1 MIRNMKRIAWTL
13 AAALLLTASARA
25 QDWKEAL
32 KKAAATAVDQ
42 ATGGELTRYAL
53 VGDWCY
59 AAPGVKFE
67 SSDIAAELGGAAL
80 ETSVT
85 SRLEKAYLLAGIRP
99 GTFRFTFAK
108 DDTFRALCGTREL
121 SGTYEFDAATHLVT
135 LHFAKGKYD
144 LGSVPG
150 HAYISGEELQLVF
163 PVTRLVDMVTALG
176 SRIQSLST
184 LASLLAKYEN
194 VYIGF
199 RLERQRP

>member
-1 MIRNMKRIAWTL
+1 MKKIAWTL

-32 KKAAATAVDQ
+32 KKMATNAVDQ

-59 AAPGVKFE
+59 TAPGVKFE
-67 SSDIAAELGGAAL
+67 SDDIAAELGGSAL
-80 ETSVT
+80 ETTVT
-85 SRLEKAYLLAGIRP
+85 SRLEKAYQLAGIRP
-99 GTFRFTFAK
+99 GAFRFTFAK

-121 SGTYEFDAATHLVT
+121 SGTYEFDAATHLIT
-135 LHFAKGKYD
+135 LHFTKGKHD

-150 HAYISGEELQLVF
+150 HAYISGEALQLVF

-176 SRIQSLST
+176 SKIQSLST
-184 LASLLAKYEN
+184 LTALLAKYEN

-199 RLERQRP
+199 QLEKQHP